1 MMGTRSGDIDPALIQ
16 FIAEEEKMSAADV
29 TNVLLNKKSGMLGVT
44 GISNDMRDI
53 HDAIAKGNQDAKA
66 GLDIYCYRLKKYIGA
81 YIAAMNGVDVIV
93 FTGGIG
99 ELDDIVREHTM
110 SDLDWLGIKIDKKV
124 NEGRKFEVT
133 MLSTKDSKVK
143 VMVIPTNEE
152 FMIARETA
160 KLVKEMKHGK

>member
-1 MMGTRSGDIDPALIQ
+1 
-16 FIAEEEKMSAADV
+16 
-29 TNVLLNKKSGMLGVT
+29 
-44 GISNDMRDI
+44 
-53 HDAIAKGNQDAKA
+53 
-66 GLDIYCYRLKKYIGA
+66 
-81 YIAAMNGVDVIV
+81 MNGVDVIV

>member
-1 MMGTRSGDIDPALIQ
+1 
-16 FIAEEEKMSAADV
+16 MSDADV
-29 TNVLLNKKSGMLGVT
+29 TNILLNKKSGMLGVT
-44 GISNDMRDI
+44 GVSNDMRDV
-53 HDAIAKGNQDAKA
+53 HDAIAAGNQDAKA
-66 GLDIYCYRLKKYIGA
+66 GLDIFCYRLKKYIGS

-110 SDLDWLGIKIDKKV
+110 KDLEWLGIKIDNKV

-133 MLSTKDSKVK
+133 TLSTSDSKVK

-152 FMIARETA
+152 FMIARETSR
-160 KLVKEMKHGK
+160 LVKSMNAGQQ